1 MIDISK
7 IVFIVP
13 CFNEEKRLREKEFLA
28 FCQQYPSIHFCFV
41 DDGSKDGTMHVVR
54 KMQEE
59 NNTQIHFLQLSQNQ
73 GKAEAIRQ
81 GVLHISKQNDFAYI
95 GYLDADLAT
104 PLSEIP
110 YFIEVFEQKPHLI
123 LVAGSR
129 ISRMGSS
136 IERYWFRHYFGR
148 VFATVV
154 SIMLKLRFYDTQCG
168 AKLLKSNIIIDIF
181 DEPFISPW
189 LFDVEI
195 VFRIL
200 QNKKLNNPANL
211 IYEQPLN
218 RWEEKGESKIKFKDL
233 LKIPVELFKIWKK
246 YK

>member
-1 MIDISK
+1 
-7 IVFIVP
+7 
-13 CFNEEKRLREKEFLA
+13 
-28 FCQQYPSIHFCFV
+28 
-41 DDGSKDGTMHVVR
+41 
-54 KMQEE
+54 
-59 NNTQIHFLQLSQNQ
+59 
-73 GKAEAIRQ
+73 
-81 GVLHISKQNDFAYI
+81 
-95 GYLDADLAT
+95 
-104 PLSEIP
+104 
-110 YFIEVFEQKPHLI
+110 
-123 LVAGSR
+123 
-129 ISRMGSS
+129 
-136 IERYWFRHYFGR
+136 
-148 VFATVV
+148 
-154 SIMLKLRFYDTQCG
+154 MLKLRFYDTQCG
-168 AKLLKSNIIIDIF
+168 AKLLKSNIITDIF